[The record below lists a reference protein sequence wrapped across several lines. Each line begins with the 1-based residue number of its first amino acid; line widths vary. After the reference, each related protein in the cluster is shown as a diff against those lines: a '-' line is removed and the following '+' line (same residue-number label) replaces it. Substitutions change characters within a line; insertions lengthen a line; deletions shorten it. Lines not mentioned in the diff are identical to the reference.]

1 MAKSRRNRKSGILNS
16 IRKTSGAIPAVGK
29 GLTKIGNEAFHSVPV
44 VEKGVSSV
52 YGTLASGF
60 DLGVKGVTKGVG
72 SVAKGVGSVAKGV
85 TKSRRRRRG
94 KKSRK
99 H

>member
-29 GLTKIGNEAFHSVPV
+29 GLSKIGNTAISSVPV

-60 DLGVKGVTKGVG
+60 DLGVKGVG

-85 TKSRRRRRG
+85 TKTRRRRRG

>member
-1 MAKSRRNRKSGILNS
+1 MSSHKA
-16 IRKTSGAIPAVGK
+16 
-29 GLTKIGNEAFHSVPV
+29 
-44 VEKGVSSV
+44 VSSV

-72 SVAKGVGSVAKGV
+72 TVAKGVGSVAKGV
-85 TKSRRRRRG
+85 TKTRRRRRG